1 MLSGQP
7 VVGNALTQSPL
18 RPRPCMHFHSAPP
31 ALCWPVA
38 FSASIETAPS
48 FSTKPCVPGVRGHPG
63 VDGIGAFHKLVETVE
78 PPLRLVVIIPTEACM
93 RRVLGPALIVE
104 PVILIH
110 ERRNFP
116 GQRSSE
122 NALGPVM
129 KKVDLAV

>member
-48 FSTKPCVPGVRGHPG
+48 FSTKPCVPGGSG
-63 VDGIGAFHKLVETVE
+63 
-78 PPLRLVVIIPTEACM
+78 VVIGGKAVAADVAVEAGAAALADVAGLPLTSGARNANSLRCLADIM
-93 RRVLGPALIVE
+93 CFHLPPASCSLKYRVSSS
-104 PVILIH
+104 IL
-110 ERRNFP
+110 R
-116 GQRSSE
+116 
-122 NALGPVM
+122 
-129 KKVDLAV
+129 